1 MGIFWIVDQHLAWQV
16 RSIFKNKRLKK
27 IEIEQLR
34 KEIEKDEIVPDR
46 VDTVSEMCYEGSSGT
61 VRKQCCNLEDCP
73 GGTPDDHI

>member
-1 MGIFWIVDQHLAWQV
+1 M
-16 RSIFKNKRLKK
+16 
-27 IEIEQLR
+27 R